1 MNEVTNIF
9 CSNYGQ
15 DEDIIK
21 EVERKLNVKKESGY
35 FKGCNN
41 ISIYYEKFIVEN
53 EKGSIVI
60 SHGFTECLEKFTE
73 LIYYFTEM
81 GYSVYGLEHR
91 GHGRSSN
98 LNLKEKSQ
106 IHIDSFDYYIE
117 DLKIFMDEIVQKKG
131 NSVFLFAHSMGG
143 AIGTLFLEKYQEY
156 FEKAVLSSPMM
167 EINTGSYSENM
178 AYLISKF
185 FIAIGKGKNY
195 IFGQGPFNGEYNLE
209 ESATSNKYRYS
220 RHLNALR
227 ANEVL
232 QRNGGSFKWINE
244 AIKATR
250 KLKKEENI
258 KKIQIPILLFQSGKD
273 TFVNDEGHNTFRK
286 HAQNCKFVRFDN
298 GKHELYFENDDILE
312 PYLKEI
318 VKFYNE
324 I

>member
-220 RHLNALR
+220 RHLNVLR
-227 ANEVL
+227 ENEVL
-232 QRNGGSFKWINE
+232 QRSGGSFRWINE

-258 KKIQIPILLFQSGKD
+258 KKIQISILLFQSGKD
-273 TFVNDEGHNTFRK
+273 TFVNDEGHNTF
-286 HAQNCKFVRFDN
+286 
-298 GKHELYFENDDILE
+298 
-312 PYLKEI
+312 
-318 VKFYNE
+318 
-324 I
+324 

>member
-1 MNEVTNIF
+1 MF
-9 CSNYGQ
+9 
-15 DEDIIK
+15 
-21 EVERKLNVKKESGY
+21 RKY
-35 FKGCNN
+35 
-41 ISIYYEKFIVEN
+41 
-53 EKGSIVI
+53 
-60 SHGFTECLEKFTE
+60 TE

-98 LNLKEKSQ
+98 LNFKEKSQ

-117 DLKIFMDEIVQKKG
+117 DLKIFMDEVVKKKG
-131 NSVFLFAHSMGG
+131 ESVFLFAHSMGG
-143 AIGTLFLEKYQEY
+143 GIGALFLEKYQEY

-167 EINTGSYSENM
+167 EINTGNYSENM
-178 AYLISKF
+178 AYLISNSLYMLENV
-185 FIAIGKGKNY
+185 II
-195 IFGQGPFNGEYNLE
+195 IFLDNGPFNGEYNLE
-209 ESATSNKYRYS
+209 ESATSNQYRYS

-286 HAQNCKFVRFDN
+286 YAKNCK
-298 GKHELYFENDDILE
+298 IC
-312 PYLKEI
+312 
-318 VKFYNE
+318 
-324 I
+324 

>member
-1 MNEVTNIF
+1 
-9 CSNYGQ
+9 
-15 DEDIIK
+15 
-21 EVERKLNVKKESGY
+21 
-35 FKGCNN
+35 
-41 ISIYYEKFIVEN
+41 
-53 EKGSIVI
+53 
-60 SHGFTECLEKFTE
+60 
-73 LIYYFTEM
+73 
-81 GYSVYGLEHR
+81 
-91 GHGRSSN
+91 
-98 LNLKEKSQ
+98 
-106 IHIDSFDYYIE
+106 
-117 DLKIFMDEIVQKKG
+117 
-131 NSVFLFAHSMGG
+131 MGG
-143 AIGTLFLEKYQEY
+143 GIGALFLEKYQEY

-167 EINTGSYSENM
+167 EINTGNYSENM

-185 FIAIGKGKNY
+185 FIYVGKGNNY

-209 ESATSNKYRYS
+209 ESATSNQYRYS

-250 KLKKEENI
+250 KLKKEFKEDVAV
-258 KKIQIPILLFQSGKD
+258 LYHD
-273 TFVNDEGHNTFRK
+273 GHNTFRK
-286 HAQNCKFVRFDN
+286 YAKNCKFVRFDN

>member
-1 MNEVTNIF
+1 M
-9 CSNYGQ
+9 
-15 DEDIIK
+15 ED
-21 EVERKLNVKKESGY
+21 N
-35 FKGCNN
+35 
-41 ISIYYEKFIVEN
+41 
-53 EKGSIVI
+53 
-60 SHGFTECLEKFTE
+60 
-73 LIYYFTEM
+73 
-81 GYSVYGLEHR
+81 
-91 GHGRSSN
+91 N

-220 RHLNALR
+220 RHLNVLR
-227 ANEVL
+227 ENEVL
-232 QRNGGSFKWINE
+232 QRSGGSFRWINE

-273 TFVNDEGHNTFRK
+273 TFVNDEGHNTF
-286 HAQNCKFVRFDN
+286 
-298 GKHELYFENDDILE
+298 
-312 PYLKEI
+312 
-318 VKFYNE
+318 
-324 I
+324 